1 MIKSHPGSNCLTLRN
16 VLEINSTM
24 RAAGQDTMHYCFVWK
39 KWQWLVSLSMAV
51 NLCLNRGGCRV
62 VRGGLSRGRWRR
74 QAVYWELD
82 QWQVNPLWRKPF
94 IFVKAFLL
102 QIHRGPVEQLI
113 SQCRGRGFLLTW
125 KKFGVFKNKAEK
137 FWKPVYE
144 YIFHTPRII
153 QLFEALFLNIYLGL
167 EYF

>member
-1 MIKSHPGSNCLTLRN
+1 MIKSNPGSNCLTLRN

-62 VRGGLSRGRWRR
+62 VRGGLSWGRWRR

-102 QIHRGPVEQLI
+102 QIHQMSNWSANADEEV
-113 SQCRGRGFLLTW
+113 SFWRGRNL
-125 KKFGVFKNKAEK
+125 VFSKTKLWNSES
-137 FWKPVYE
+137 
-144 YIFHTPRII
+144 
-153 QLFEALFLNIYLGL
+153 QFLNIFSTHLISSNFLRHYS
-167 EYF
+167 